1 MDTFNL
7 KEYLGNNPLL
17 QEQVLEGIQ
26 VEVIPISFD
35 ISDVSPQIESLGP
48 IKQDITLAMGD
59 TSDKVFELGEDI
71 EKFTGLSQAE
81 AEVYEETPTDAYI
94 YGLVQPMNGGNDMY
108 FFTNGTRL
116 AGHAEEIG
124 VWPAVIEQLAHEG
137 LHLTRMI
144 LTKHLSETDNWVEDE
159 WPSIGEQENDKLEEE
174 AVTTALGLVLE
185 QITEPFLEMA
195 EKYLPELTE
204 NVRTLK

>member
-17 QEQVLEGIQ
+17 EQTSEGLQ
-26 VEVIPISFD
+26 VENITISFD
-35 ISDVSPQIESLGP
+35 INSVSRQIESIGQVT
-48 IKQDITLAMGD
+48 QDITLAMGD

-71 EKFTGLSQAE
+71 EKFIGLSQAE
-81 AEVYEETPTDAYI
+81 SEAYEETPTDAYI
-94 YGLVQPMNGGNDMY
+94 YGLVQPMNEGNDMY

-116 AGHAEEIG
+116 AGAAEELG
-124 VWPAVIEQLAHEG
+124 AWPAIIEQLAHEG

-159 WPSIGEQENDKLEEE
+159 WPSVGEQENDILEEE
-174 AVTTALGLVLE
+174 AVTSALGLVLE
-185 QITEPFLEMA
+185 QITEPYLAMA
-195 EKYLPELTE
+195 ETYIPELTE
-204 NVRTLK
+204 KVRTLR

>member
-17 QEQVLEGIQ
+17 EQTSEGLQ
-26 VEVIPISFD
+26 VENITISFD
-35 ISDVSPQIESLGP
+35 INSVSPQIESIGQVT
-48 IKQDITLAMGD
+48 QDITLAMGD

-71 EKFTGLSQAE
+71 EKFSGLSQAE
-81 AEVYEETPTDAYI
+81 AEAYEETPTDAYI
-94 YGLVQPMNGGNDMY
+94 YGLVQPMNEGNDMY

-116 AGHAEEIG
+116 AGAAEELG
-124 VWPAVIEQLAHEG
+124 AWPAIIEQLAHEG

-159 WPSIGEQENDKLEEE
+159 WPSVGEQENDILEEE
-174 AVTTALGLVLE
+174 AVTSALGLVLE
-185 QITEPFLEMA
+185 QITEPYLAMA
-195 EKYLPELTE
+195 EAYIPELTE

>member
-1 MDTFNL
+1 MDNFNL

-17 QEQVLEGIQ
+17 EQTSEGLQ
-26 VEVIPISFD
+26 VENITISFD
-35 ISDVSPQIESLGP
+35 INSVSPQIESIGQVT
-48 IKQDITLAMGD
+48 QDITLAMGD

-71 EKFTGLSQAE
+71 EKFSGLSQAE

-94 YGLVQPMNGGNDMY
+94 YGLVQPMNEGNDMY

-116 AGHAEEIG
+116 AGAAEELG
-124 VWPAVIEQLAHEG
+124 AWPAIIEQLAHEG

-159 WPSIGEQENDKLEEE
+159 WPSVGEQENDILEEE
-174 AVTTALGLVLE
+174 AVTSALGLVLE
-185 QITEPFLEMA
+185 QITEPYLAMA
-195 EKYLPELTE
+195 EAYIPELTE
-204 NVRTLK
+204 NVRTLR

>member
-1 MDTFNL
+1 MDNFNL

-17 QEQVLEGIQ
+17 EQTSEGLQ
-26 VEVIPISFD
+26 VENITISFD
-35 ISDVSPQIESLGP
+35 INSVSPQIESIGQVT
-48 IKQDITLAMGD
+48 QDITLAMGD

-71 EKFTGLSQAE
+71 EKFSGLSQAE

-116 AGHAEEIG
+116 AGAAEELG
-124 VWPAVIEQLAHEG
+124 AWPAIIEQLAHEG

-159 WPSIGEQENDKLEEE
+159 WPSVGEQENDILEEE
-174 AVTTALGLVLE
+174 AVTSALGLVLE
-185 QITEPFLEMA
+185 QITEPYLAMA
-195 EKYLPELTE
+195 EAYIPELTE
-204 NVRTLK
+204 NVRTLR

>member
-1 MDTFNL
+1 MDNFNL

-17 QEQVLEGIQ
+17 EQTSEGLQ
-26 VEVIPISFD
+26 VENITISFD
-35 ISDVSPQIESLGP
+35 INSVSPQIVSIGQVT
-48 IKQDITLAMGD
+48 QDITLAMGD

-71 EKFTGLSQAE
+71 EKFSGLSQAE

-94 YGLVQPMNGGNDMY
+94 YGLVQPMNGGDNMY

-116 AGHAEEIG
+116 AGAAEELG
-124 VWPAVIEQLAHEG
+124 AWPAIIEQLAHEG

-159 WPSIGEQENDKLEEE
+159 WPSVGEQENDILEEE
-174 AVTTALGLVLE
+174 AVTSALGLVLE
-185 QITEPFLEMA
+185 QITEPYLAMA
-195 EKYLPELTE
+195 EAYIPELTE
-204 NVRTLK
+204 DVRTLK

>member
-17 QEQVLEGIQ
+17 EQTSEGLQ
-26 VEVIPISFD
+26 VENITISFD
-35 ISDVSPQIESLGP
+35 INSVSPQIESIGQVT
-48 IKQDITLAMGD
+48 QDITLAMGD

-71 EKFTGLSQAE
+71 EKFSGLSQAE
-81 AEVYEETPTDAYI
+81 AEAYEETPTDAYI
-94 YGLVQPMNGGNDMY
+94 YGLVQPMNEGNDMY

-116 AGHAEEIG
+116 AGAAEELG
-124 VWPAVIEQLAHEG
+124 AWPAIIEQLAHEG

-159 WPSIGEQENDKLEEE
+159 WPSVGEQENDILEEE
-174 AVTTALGLVLE
+174 AVTSALGLVLE
-185 QITEPFLEMA
+185 QNTEPYLAMA
-195 EKYLPELTE
+195 EAYIPELTE
-204 NVRTLK
+204 NVRTLR

>member
-1 MDTFNL
+1 MDNFNL

-17 QEQVLEGIQ
+17 EQTSEGLQ
-26 VEVIPISFD
+26 VENITISFD
-35 ISDVSPQIESLGP
+35 INSVSPQIESIGQVT
-48 IKQDITLAMGD
+48 QDITLAMGD

-71 EKFTGLSQAE
+71 EKFSGLSQAE

-94 YGLVQPMNGGNDMY
+94 YGLVQPMNGGDDMY

-116 AGHAEEIG
+116 AGAAEELG
-124 VWPAVIEQLAHEG
+124 AWPAIIEQLAHEG

-159 WPSIGEQENDKLEEE
+159 WPSVGEQENDILEEE
-174 AVTTALGLVLE
+174 AVTSALGLVLE
-185 QITEPFLEMA
+185 QITEPYLAMA
-195 EKYLPELTE
+195 EAYIPELTE
-204 NVRTLK
+204 KVRTLR

>member
-1 MDTFNL
+1 MDNFNL

-17 QEQVLEGIQ
+17 EQTSEGLQ
-26 VEVIPISFD
+26 VENITISFD
-35 ISDVSPQIESLGP
+35 INSVSPQIASIGQVT
-48 IKQDITLAMGD
+48 QDITLAMGD

-71 EKFTGLSQAE
+71 EKFSGLSQAE

-94 YGLVQPMNGGNDMY
+94 YGLVQPMNGGDNMY

-116 AGHAEEIG
+116 AGAAEELG
-124 VWPAVIEQLAHEG
+124 AWPAIIEQLAHEG

-159 WPSIGEQENDKLEEE
+159 WPSVGEQENDILEEE
-174 AVTTALGLVLE
+174 AVTSALGLVLE
-185 QITEPFLEMA
+185 QITEPYLAMA
-195 EKYLPELTE
+195 EAYIPELTE
-204 NVRTLK
+204 DVRTLK